1 MEEYDKIVD
10 NLQDNLKDCE
20 YVLIGIGAE
29 WGKAK
34 ESDVKE
40 AYQAL
45 FRMMEGKDYFIVTTV
60 TDGRIF
66 QSPLNAER
74 ITAPCGNVNWFQC
87 RDACTK
93 DIWEKDEIADGLCP
107 HCKAPLISN
116 TIEAEHYIEEG
127 YLPGWNRYKEWLAG
141 TLGHRLLVLELGEG
155 FKTPTVIRW
164 PFEKTVFFN
173 RKAQMY
179 RVNAKLAQ
187 VSEEIRERAVPV
199 AVDSLEFIV
208 KCADK

>member
-1 MEEYDKIVD
+1 MEECDKIVD
-10 NLQDNLKDCE
+10 NLRDDLKNCE

-34 ESDVKE
+34 EADVKE
-40 AYQAL
+40 AYRAL
-45 FRMMEGKDYFIVTTV
+45 YRLTEGKDYFIVTTV
-60 TDGRIF
+60 TDGRIL

-93 DIWEKDEIADGLCP
+93 DIWEKDEVADGFCP
-107 HCKAPLISN
+107 HCKAPLIGN

-141 TLGHRLLVLELGEG
+141 TLNHRLLVLELGEG

>member
-10 NLQDNLKDCE
+10 NLRENLKDCE

-34 ESDVKE
+34 ESDVKQ
-40 AYQAL
+40 AYRAL
-45 FRMMEGKDYFIVTTV
+45 HRLTEGKDYFIVTTV

-107 HCKAPLISN
+107 HCKAPLIGN

>member
-10 NLQDNLKDCE
+10 NLRRNLKDCE

-34 ESDVKE
+34 DADVKE
-40 AYQAL
+40 AYRAL
-45 FRMMEGKDYFIVTTV
+45 YRLIETKDYFIVTTV

-66 QSPLNAER
+66 QSPLNGER

-107 HCKAPLISN
+107 HCKAPLIGN

-127 YLPGWNRYKEWLAG
+127 YLPGWNRYREWLAR
-141 TLGHRLLVLELGEG
+141 TLNHRLVVLELGEG

-164 PFEKTVFFN
+164 PFEKTVFYN

-199 AVDSLEFIV
+199 AVDSLEFIM

>member
-10 NLQDNLKDCE
+10 NLRENLKNCE

-34 ESDVKE
+34 DADVKE
-40 AYQAL
+40 AYRAL
-45 FRMMEGKDYFIVTTV
+45 YRLTETKDYFIVTTV

-66 QSPLNAER
+66 ESPLNGER

-107 HCKAPLISN
+107 HCKAPLIGN

-127 YLPGWNRYKEWLAG
+127 YLPGWNRYKEWLAR
-141 TLGHRLLVLELGEG
+141 TLNHHLVVLELGEG

-164 PFEKTVFFN
+164 PFEKTVFYN

-179 RVNAKLAQ
+179 RINAKLAQ

-199 AVDSLEFIV
+199 AVDSLEFIM

>member
-1 MEEYDKIVD
+1 MEECDKIVD
-10 NLQDNLKDCE
+10 NLRDDLKNCE

-34 ESDVKE
+34 EADVKE
-40 AYQAL
+40 AYRAL
-45 FRMMEGKDYFIVTTV
+45 YRLTEEKDYFIVTTV
-60 TDGRIF
+60 TDGRIL

-93 DIWEKDEIADGLCP
+93 DIWEKDEIPDGLCP
-107 HCKAPLISN
+107 HCKAPLIGN

-173 RKAQMY
+173 RKAKMY

>member
-10 NLQDNLKDCE
+10 NLRENLKNCE

-34 ESDVKE
+34 DADVKE
-40 AYQAL
+40 AYRAL
-45 FRMMEGKDYFIVTTV
+45 YRLTETKDYFIVTTV

-66 QSPLNAER
+66 QSPLNGER

-107 HCKAPLISN
+107 HCKAPLIGN

-127 YLPGWNRYKEWLAG
+127 YLPGWNRYKEWLAR
-141 TLGHRLLVLELGEG
+141 TLNHHLVVLELGES

-164 PFEKTVFFN
+164 PFEKTVFYN

>member
-10 NLQDNLKDCE
+10 NLRENLKDCE

-40 AYQAL
+40 AYRAL
-45 FRMMEGKDYFIVTTV
+45 YRLTEGKDYFIVTTV

-93 DIWEKDEIADGLCP
+93 DIWEKDEIAAGLCP
-107 HCKAPLISN
+107 HCGAPLIGN